1 MYIGNGQI
9 FEAAGHYP
17 DNPEIDVRVSNYY
30 GGTTL
35 VCRPLAVYFREKG
48 N

>member
-1 MYIGNGQI
+1 MYIGNGQV
-9 FEAAGHYP
+9 FEAAGRDDY
-17 DNPEIDVRVSNYY
+17 NPENEVRVSNYY